1 MKQTTRSKSI
11 ILSCVQATS
20 CTIQLRVNHSDTVKY
35 KRGLLSRNLV
45 TKWIQILHGCH
56 RLSPLCRRGSF
67 HLVILTGMT
76 IEGCRHSAGSAE
88 AYWNGSL
95 GLKKG
100 VTCYSRPI
108 HTGTLQTNHTIS
120 IGIQSIHMIQSL
132 SGRAL
137 TLYFPGRTMTQYQL
151 V

>member
-108 HTGTLQTNHTIS
+108 HTGTPANQP
-120 IGIQSIHMIQSL
+120 
-132 SGRAL
+132 
-137 TLYFPGRTMTQYQL
+137 YY
-151 V
+151 